1 MLYQVNGMLRVNLF
15 DSLRYSLQR
24 HAKAIL
30 EATNDFNH
38 RITETIEDNGA
49 LILEAIEDACGKP
62 SRNRQLLLSNVAQ
75 CNSKDRAVTCGFD
88 SAHASIDKKTLF
100 VEEGMGKVD
109 TGIFV
114 NVKVSTEKE
123 NGTHSLI
130 LSGVLTQEVSVT
142 FIRMPVLSLSTF
154 KYQ

>member
-1 MLYQVNGMLRVNLF
+1 LTNVLRH
-15 DSLRYSLQR
+15 SLQR

-30 EATNDFNH
+30 EATNDLNH

-62 SRNRQLLLSNVAQ
+62 SRNRQLLLSNIAE
-75 CNSKDRAVTCGFD
+75 CNSKDRVVTCGFD
-88 SAHASIDKKTLF
+88 STHASKDKKTLF
-100 VEEGMGKVD
+100 VEEGMAKVD

-123 NGTHSLI
+123 TN
-130 LSGVLTQEVSVT
+130 T
-142 FIRMPVLSLSTF
+142 FACFDSRSACHF
-154 KYQ
+154 H